1 MGFITR
7 TISAFWLMP
16 WLNSGVTAKQI
27 RSDSTMQI
35 TPMTVLFL
43 RKLIA

>member
-1 MGFITR
+1 
-7 TISAFWLMP
+7 
-16 WLNSGVTAKQI
+16 VTAKQI

-43 RKLIA
+43 KKAHSLSPPLIDKK